1 MQDATMQRKDC
12 DKTFHKSRTAG
23 DLPSA
28 RATAYVLSIALILCA
43 AGSEALA
50 GTVRLWP
57 SAVVV
62 DDSVRL
68 DDLCELSGF
77 DLKEVET
84 LGSIVVIPAPPTGG
98 SCLIHM
104 DVIRA
109 ALTQA
114 GANMALVTLHGATQC
129 ALSRPTVVQ
138 PVAASQTVPTE
149 SNQLGVGHADVVTRE
164 AGADRPAQS
173 QSLREAVVGYF
184 DAEFARYG
192 GKAEVVFDR
201 TSDQVLDLAGPPYE
215 FNVRRGRGSLLGL
228 TSLEVDVEANGRAVQ
243 TVPLAVQVSMHRSA
257 VVARRSINQGATVR
271 RSDVELVSMAVARL
285 DKLGIDEVAFVIGQR
300 AKRFISAG
308 TLIASGMLESVPIVR
323 RGELVRLTSV
333 VGSIR
338 VTTSGRVV
346 ADGVLGDV
354 VQVRAADNK
363 RIEFDGVVVGPGEVQ
378 IGSEPSERLRTLV
391 ASRDRS

>member
-1 MQDATMQRKDC
+1 MQRKDC
-12 DKTFHKSRTAG
+12 DRNYQKSRTARNVP
-23 DLPSA
+23 LA
-28 RATAYVLSIALILCA
+28 RATAFVLSIALFLCA

-57 SAVVV
+57 TAVVV

-77 DLKEVET
+77 DLKEAKT
-84 LGSIVVIPAPPTGG
+84 LGSIVVTPAPPRGG
-98 SCLIHM
+98 SRLIHM
-104 DVIRA
+104 DMIRA

-138 PVAASQTVPTE
+138 PDATSHAVPTE
-149 SNQLGVGHADVVTRE
+149 LDQLGAEHTGIVVRE
-164 AGADRPAQS
+164 SGANKTVQS
-173 QSLREAVVGYF
+173 QSLRDAVVGYF
-184 DAEFARYG
+184 NSQFARYG

-201 TSDQVLDLAGPPYE
+201 TSDQVLDLAGPLYE
-215 FNVRRGRGSLLGL
+215 FNVRHRRGSLLGL
-228 TSLEVDVEANGRAVQ
+228 TSIEVDVEANGRVVQ

-271 RSDVELVSMAVARL
+271 SSDVELVSMAVARL

-378 IGSEPSERLRTLV
+378 IGSGPSERLRTLV